1 MDSGFIFSGRY
12 AYMNIYKG
20 SNGCGCNSGCDCDC
34 GCEPC
39 CCYTIGQGPQ
49 GPQGPQ
55 GVQGPQGPQGPQGVP
70 GPQGPQG
77 TAASVSVGT
86 VTTGAPGT
94 SASVTNSGTSQNAVL
109 NFTIPRGDTGPTG
122 PQGIQGPA
130 GSTGAT
136 GPTGATGA
144 TGATGPTGPTGPTGA
159 TPTVTIGT
167 VTSGAPGSAPAVTV
181 SGTGE
186 NAVLNFTLPGTVVPA
201 YGGFYSDSAQTLTGA
216 DAPVTFDNSVA
227 PTGVTLGA
235 DNSTITFTDAGT
247 YQVSYHVTPASGVTA
262 GDTVRLVTLPAATVP
277 GSTHLLADGQSS
289 DGIVFLTVATGQ
301 QLRIVA
307 SVSGTVSLAAGST
320 NVSMNIVKIA

>member
-1 MDSGFIFSGRY
+1 
-12 AYMNIYKG
+12 MNVYKG
-20 SNGCGCNSGCDCDC
+20 SNRCGYDGDCR
-34 GCEPC
+34 CES

-55 GVQGPQGPQGPQGVP
+55 GVQGPQGPQGPQGIP

-122 PQGIQGPA
+122 SQGIQGPV

-136 GPTGATGA
+136 GATGAIGPTGPTGAAG

-159 TPTVTIGT
+159 TGATPTVSIGT
-167 VTSGAPGSAPAVTV
+167 VTLGVPGSAPAVTV
-181 SGTGE
+181 SGTAS
-186 NAVLNFTLPGTVVPA
+186 NAVLNFTLPKTVAPA

-216 DAPVTFDNSVA
+216 DASITFDNSVT
-227 PTGVTLGA
+227 PTGVALGA
-235 DNSTITFTDAGT
+235 DNSTITFADAGT

-262 GDTVRLVTLPAATVP
+262 GDTVRLITLPFATVP
-277 GSTHLLADGQSS
+277 GSTHLLANGQSS
-289 DGIVFLTVATGQ
+289 AGIVFLTVTAGQ
-301 QLRIVA
+301 QLRIVT
-307 SVSGTVSLAAGST
+307 SVNGAVTLAAGST
-320 NVSMNIVKIA
+320 NASINIIKIA